1 MLTINDLDLKNLTR
15 EKLEQIWDYL
25 EPKDQEMLEIK
36 FSIDNFKDLQKGVK
50 QWNFMNYQKYITTL

>member
-1 MLTINDLDLKNLTR
+1 MLTIYDLDLKNMTK

-25 EPKDQEMLEIK
+25 EPKDQQMLEIK

-50 QWNFMNYQKYITTL
+50 QWNFTN